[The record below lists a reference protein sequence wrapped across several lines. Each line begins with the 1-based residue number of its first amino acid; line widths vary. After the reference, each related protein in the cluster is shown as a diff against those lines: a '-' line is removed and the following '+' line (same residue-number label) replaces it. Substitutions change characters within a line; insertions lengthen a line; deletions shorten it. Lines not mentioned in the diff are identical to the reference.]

1 MADLSFGG
9 TDIHDRTGI
18 FFDIV
23 AGFRGV
29 AEVRG
34 TDSVIPGKA
43 GRTARSRVKD
53 RRLIR
58 LHGYI
63 RGVGATLVAAQQDF
77 YTNTEAA
84 KTLFDPDDAA
94 KALVASDPYMGL
106 SSSATATI
114 TARVLNV
121 IEGREVSGTFQEWD
135 VVLEAV
141 GDPPDWT

>member
-1 MADLSFGG
+1 MADLTFGG
-9 TDIHDRTGI
+9 TDIRDRTGI
-18 FFDIV
+18 FFDVV

-34 TDSVIPGKA
+34 ADSIIPGKA

-63 RGVGATLVAAQQDF
+63 RGAGATLTAQQQDF
-77 YTNTEAA
+77 KAKCETAA
-84 KTLFDPDDAA
+84 TLFDPDDAA
-94 KALVASDPYMGL
+94 KSLVVTAPYMGL
-106 SSSATATI
+106 AAGTKTI
-114 TARVLNV
+114 SARVLSV
-121 IEGREVSGTFQEWD
+121 IEGREQMGTFQEWD
-135 VVLEAV
+135 VAVEAI